1 MTNETGLK
9 TSENRPA
16 RQKGRERRRQILDV
30 AKQRM
35 ILHGI
40 DGLVLRE
47 IAEELD
53 ITHGNLQYYFQTK
66 DALLKTI
73 YEEETDKYTSK
84 LHLFVSNASSKQ
96 GKLAAIIDSA
106 IEVLES
112 KETRLW
118 RILFGIA
125 DQYPE
130 LALILKRENEHYQ
143 NEVMKELKDIA
154 PTLTAK
160 RLQHISRILRL
171 VIDGMGVDLIYENP
185 KSPQYSG
192 LKNELKS
199 MFSTLL
205 ELK

>member
-1 MTNETGLK
+1 
-9 TSENRPA
+9 
-16 RQKGRERRRQILDV
+16 
-30 AKQRM
+30 M